1 MAKKPHC
8 HKKDRCRDSQHN
20 TLTITRKRYEQLVFC
35 QALLDVVQQYVST
48 IKDDINF
55 VEITPLRAMLGIRPT
70 PPSVWELIAKN
81 ASNASN
87 AFAQVTTNLQPEKE

>member
-35 QALLDVVQQYVST
+35 QALLDVVQQYVGT
-48 IKDDINF
+48 IKEDVTY
-55 VEITPLRAMLGIRPT
+55 VEITPLRTMLGIHPT
-70 PPSVWELIAKN
+70 PPSLWDVLTKR
-81 ASNASN
+81 ASAVSDTSN
-87 AFAQVTTNLQPEKE
+87 LANTEPQPERE